1 MILAAMLTM
10 PVLFVGQLLQFC
22 FNITDKFSLLK
33 CSKLAP
39 IFIPPIAIL
48 DIIIIMFGMPVR
60 LQTQSLF
67 QLFLQAPVFFSKSVN
82 LLCLWRLNW
91 WCIWGCWRIAKIHIL
106 NRSPWCVNI
115 SLFLTLCITWRAGQ
129 LTCFPFGH
137 CATEN
142 MRAIRAL
149 ASRQKRQRRD
159 PVHIVEKSV
168 QWSSDLPLAP
178 SAPPKWTMSAE
189 ARCRI
194 MITITFQ
201 I

>member
-1 MILAAMLTM
+1 MI
-10 PVLFVGQLLQFC
+10 
-22 FNITDKFSLLK
+22 LK

-48 DIIIIMFGMPVR
+48 DIIIIMFRMPVR
-60 LQTQSLF
+60 LQTQNLF

-82 LLCLWRLNW
+82 LLCVWRLNW
-91 WCIWGCWRIAKIHIL
+91 WCIWGCWSIAEIHIL

-142 MRAIRAL
+142 TRAIWEV

-178 SAPPKWTMSAE
+178 SAPPKWTMIAE
-189 ARCRI
+189 ARCRS

-201 I
+201 T